1 MLQGEDLLEICL
13 LNSLVLVAVAGT
25 IFATRLQDLTE
36 LFAVVTREKI
46 STSTAVQTLIAKRTL
61 MDHIV
66 DRVVNVQNRS
76 QQVETAL

>member
-46 STSTAVQTLIAKRTL
+46 STSTAVQTLISKRTL